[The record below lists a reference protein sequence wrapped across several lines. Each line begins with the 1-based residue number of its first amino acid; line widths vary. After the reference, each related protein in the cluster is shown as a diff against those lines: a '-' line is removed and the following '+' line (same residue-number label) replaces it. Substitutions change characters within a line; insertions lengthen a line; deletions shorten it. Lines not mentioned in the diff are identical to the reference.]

1 MHTRMMAG
9 PTEPVQ
15 PGREGTQGGLQQVWT
30 TVWAKRGKVVV
41 GEQRSNFQRPIL
53 AMGFGFCTG
62 IQNQL
67 AVLTGLALVELKEK
81 LG

>member
-1 MHTRMMAG
+1 MGAVAAG
-9 PTEPVQ
+9 LDRGLGQE
-15 PGREGTQGGLQQVWT
+15 GRGGGGGGSAAL
-30 TVWAKRGKVVV
+30 
-41 GEQRSNFQRPIL
+41 SNFQGPIL

-81 LG
+81 

>member
-1 MHTRMMAG
+1 MGAVAAG
-9 PTEPVQ
+9 LDRGLGQE
-15 PGREGTQGGLQQVWT
+15 GRGGGGGSAAL
-30 TVWAKRGKVVV
+30 
-41 GEQRSNFQRPIL
+41 SNFQGPIL

-81 LG
+81 

>member
-1 MHTRMMAG
+1 MAG
-9 PTEPVQ
+9 THIAEPVW

-30 TVWAKRGKVVV
+30 TAWAKRGKVVV
-41 GEQRSNFQRPIL
+41 GERLSNFQGPIL